1 MSHSPVI
8 DNERPNKTT
17 YFLAMA
23 KLVSTRGMCKRRR
36 CGCILVDRIG
46 RVLATGYNGNG
57 RGQKHCIDAPCEGA
71 KYKSGEGLEK
81 CEAIHAEQNA
91 ILQCKD
97 TELIEK
103 AYITLSPCVTC
114 VKLLLNTSCKEIVF
128 LEEYV
133 NKDAERIWKNANRIW
148 KPATTALETRIEVDS
163 TTGFPKLVFSK
174 TDRI

>member
-1 MSHSPVI
+1 MEI
-8 DNERPNKTT
+8 NERPSKDT

-23 KLVSTRGMCKRRR
+23 KLVSTRGTCVRRK
-36 CGCILVDRIG
+36 CGCILVDHIG

-57 RGQKHCIDAPCEGA
+57 RGQVHCTDHPCEGS

-91 ILQCKD
+91 ILQCTN
-97 TELIEK
+97 TEEIEK

-128 LEEYV
+128 LEEYI
-133 NKDAERIWKNANRIW
+133 NIDAERIWKNANRIW
-148 KPATTALETRIEVDS
+148 KPATTALETAVEVDS
-163 TTGFPKLVFSK
+163 TTGFPRLVWS
-174 TDRI
+174 TNSRN